1 MSLVAKTVWSL
12 ENDGRLLQ
20 GQQSIATITAALP
33 DVFSLLEQINIDL
46 GEWCGAIDLVTDSLV
61 SLSQGS
67 EIAHICMICNG

>member
-20 GQQSIATITAALP
+20 AQQSIATITAALP

-46 GEWCGAIDLVTDSLV
+46 GKWCGAIDLVTDSLV